1 MAKKITT
8 VKVEFCGAVLEG
20 VVVNGK
26 AYVAMK
32 PIVEGMGLKW
42 NDQLEKMKKH
52 PVLGPEVSP
61 LSGIPSAGGPQ
72 TMICLP
78 ENRLQFWMAIVNPL
92 KVKEL
97 IRDKVVRYQKEAA
110 DVLHSA
116 FTNGVAE
123 TNMRVM
129 AIDSKRAAG
138 RLMTDMKADV
148 LRMIG
153 KDAKPYDF
161 SNEHR
166 MVNWALT
173 GEFGPVDEATLSDLQ
188 IDLLAELR
196 RRNSVLI
203 GRGVEYEDRKKMLEQ
218 HAKDWQH
225 SRHVVIQSTV
235 KAA

>member
-8 VKVEFCGAVLEG
+8 VQVEFCGAILDG

-32 PIVEGMGLKW
+32 PIVEGMGLDWEK
-42 NDQLEKMKKH
+42 QLARMQSH
-52 PVLGPEVSP
+52 PVLKDEVSP
-61 LSGIPSAGGPQ
+61 IRGVPSAGGPQ
-72 TMICLP
+72 TMMCLP
-78 ENRLQFWMAIVNPL
+78 ESRLQFWMAIINPL
-92 KVKEL
+92 KVKAS
-97 IRDKVVRYQKEAA
+97 IRDKVIRYQKEAA
-110 DVLHSA
+110 DVLHGA
-116 FTNGVAE
+116 FTKGVAE

-173 GEFGPVDEATLSDLQ
+173 GEFGPVNESTLSDSQL
-188 IDLLAELR
+188 DLLAELR
-196 RRNSVLI
+196 RRNAVLI
-203 GRGVEYEDRKKMLEQ
+203 GRDVDYDDRKKMLEQ
-218 HAKDWQH
+218 HAKDWLH
-225 SRHVVIQSTV
+225 SRAVPV
-235 KAA
+235 AA